1 MCFLSLRVN
10 LRPKV
15 PRPIQR
21 RCQLHPLRRCQR
33 RHQRRCQLHPLRRRQ
48 RHCQLHPLRPLQR
61 RRQRRRQLHPLRRLQ
76 RHCQLYPLHR
86 CQRHPLRLCQPLSV
100 VQRVLTGH
108 PETFQHSIVL
118 ATSNARGGN

>member
-48 RHCQLHPLRPLQR
+48 RHCQLHPLR
-61 RRQRRRQLHPLRRLQ
+61 RLQ

-108 PETFQHSIVL
+108 PKTFQHSIVL